1 MEKTG
6 KMEKKLKSEAR
17 LHAIV
22 HGRVQG
28 VNFRYYT
35 VRTAQ
40 RLGLTG
46 WVANRWEGTV
56 EELMNAPS
64 ADVMTSTPTVIDDG
78 ALARQALETMEN
90 HKPRPVFLLPIVD
103 PKGRPVGMVHLHDLV
118 QAGFKTSLNEV
129 DH

>member
-56 EELMNAPS
+56 ETVSEGRREALNEFRAFLHRGPPS
-64 ADVMTSTPTVIDDG
+64 SVVQRVDVEWETPTGEFERFGV
-78 ALARQALETMEN
+78 RY
-90 HKPRPVFLLPIVD
+90 V
-103 PKGRPVGMVHLHDLV
+103 
-118 QAGFKTSLNEV
+118 
-129 DH
+129 

>member
-1 MEKTG
+1 MKEVTKPEG
-6 KMEKKLKSEAR
+6 R

-46 WVANRWEGTV
+46 WVANRWNGTV
-56 EELMNAPS
+56 ETVAEGSREALDKFQDFLHHGPPS
-64 ADVMTSTPTVIDDG
+64 AIVSQVDVRWDTP
-78 ALARQALETMEN
+78 
-90 HKPRPVFLLPIVD
+90 
-103 PKGRPVGMVHLHDLV
+103 
-118 QAGFKTSLNEV
+118 AGEFEHFGV
-129 DH
+129 RHI